1 MGVDYS
7 GDHFGNYRLVR
18 LLGRGGFATVYLGEH
33 LYLKRLAAIKVL
45 RTTLSNQDKERF
57 LEEARLLANLSH
69 PQIVRVLEFAV
80 TPRFVTLQK
89 KQVVENVPFL
99 IMDFVP
105 GNNLRLLFPADST
118 LSLDVV
124 VNYIKQTA
132 APLQYA
138 HDRGVIHRDI
148 KPENLLLNEQQ
159 QVMLSDFGLALL
171 APSPDLLSLQD
182 IAGTAPYAAP
192 EQLRG
197 KPVFAS
203 DQYALGIIA
212 YEWLCGH
219 RPFEGEDAEVIMQ
232 HISTPPPRIR
242 KEKPSIPAAVEDVVL
257 KALAKD
263 SQQRFPS
270 VMAFAQ
276 KLEDASQRKSFGLTN
291 RLRAIDKGSLD
302 KELLPVGQPVS
313 LFQENV
319 SAPPFT
325 SPRVMALR
333 PGGDIDLQSSEIE
346 SDEKRAASTVSMK
359 RNRQRMLQ
367 KVRSFWITGVLEQ
380 SLRETSLITP
390 VLREAQDAV
399 ARPWNLSLYRSE
411 KHVRSFSSGTHISEV
426 YDQAHGE
433 LLILGEAGS
442 GKTTLL
448 LELARILL
456 DRAEQ
461 DESHPIPVVF
471 TLCSWAEKQLPIH
484 RWLVDELNSKYQ
496 VPYELGEL
504 WVRSDL
510 LLPLLDGLDEVAAN
524 LRSTCVETI
533 NNFRQEHGLSS
544 LVVCSR
550 LTEYLLYPP
559 RVLLQSA
566 IIVQPLTIEQIKAYL
581 INAGGGLEIVYQMI
595 RDDLVMRKLV
605 TTPLMLNIIAL
616 AYQGKSPEELMEM
629 RFSEHRFQHL
639 FKTYVEQMLRR
650 HQSTM
655 VYAPQQLTNWLGN
668 LARQMQRS
676 GQTVFYLENIQPVMK
691 DSLWRRFYLWLAVL
705 LPGALIGGLTGTVA
719 NVLLFHAGSFGSIY
733 IDAVY
738 GVVMGFLFSCGAVMR
753 SARKGSVLLGR
764 SNESWNKE
772 EGKAETN
779 IRTVLS
785 VGLVTLL
792 CLGHDKGLVAG
803 LANAL
808 FMGAVSLPLITF
820 LQRNGKAKSNI
831 GSLKKGGYTRRR
843 RTSVPVEHIKNGV
856 LAGVCCGLTS
866 VITIV
871 VSQPASTGGF
881 LFLLVLALR
890 DSLRNALLG
899 TLLSLLLANNNG
911 IIHRAEIVS
920 WSWKKFWRSFKDP
933 GKAVNSLIIG
943 VVTVLTFAAKQ
954 SLQGNMM
961 NSMDTGVTTGLL
973 IVIGFYLVAAILQGI
988 SSNNLDDQYRVRAN
1002 EGIQR
1007 SLRHGLVGGAIGIG
1021 VAVVCTIV
1029 TTILAFTLGGG
1040 ISGGLRAGFANIIPI
1055 GLMGGLLVY
1064 LLLGGLAAHQHGVLR
1079 FIAWRTGFF
1088 PLNVPRFLESAVS
1101 NVLMHKVGG
1110 GYMFIHRLLL
1120 EYFVSLEKKE
1130 G

>member
-1 MGVDYS
+1 MVVDYA
-7 GDHFGNYRLVR
+7 GDHHLGNYRLVR

-45 RTTLSNQDKERF
+45 RTVLSSQDKIRF

-80 TPRFVTLQK
+80 TPKFVMVQNR
-89 KQVVENVPFL
+89 QIVEHVPFL

-105 GNNLRLLFPADST
+105 GNNLRTVCPAGSA
-118 LSLDVV
+118 LALDVV
-124 VNYIKQTA
+124 VSYIKQTA
-132 APLQYA
+132 GPLQYA
-138 HDRGVIHRDI
+138 HDRGIIHRDI

-159 QVMLSDFGLALL
+159 QVMLSDFGLALF
-171 APSPDLLSLQD
+171 APSPELLSIQD

-219 RPFEGEDAEVIMQ
+219 RPFEGQDAEVIMQ
-232 HISTPPPRIR
+232 HISAPPPRIR
-242 KEKPSIPAAVEDVVL
+242 KVKPAIPAAVEDVVL

-263 SQQRFPS
+263 PQQRFPD
-270 VMAFAQ
+270 VLAFAQ
-276 KLEDASQRKSFGLTN
+276 KLENASQKKSFGLTN
-291 RLRAIDKGSLD
+291 RLRAIDKDALAAVQS
-302 KELLPVGQPVS
+302 QS
-313 LFQENV
+313 LFPDNL

-325 SPRVMALR
+325 SPRTIAVRTGESVALA
-333 PGGDIDLQSSEIE
+333 QSEID
-346 SDEKRAASTVSMK
+346 SDERRAVGTISMK

-390 VLREAQDAV
+390 ELHEAQDAV
-399 ARPWNLSLYRSE
+399 AKPWTLSLYRSD
-411 KHVRSFSSGTHISEV
+411 KHVRSFTSGTHISEV
-426 YDQAHGE
+426 YDQAQGE

-448 LELARILL
+448 LELARTLL

-461 DESHPIPVVF
+461 YESHPIPVIF
-471 TLCSWAEKQLPIH
+471 TLSSWSEKQLPID
-484 RWLVDELNSKYQ
+484 RWLVEELNSKYQ
-496 VPYELGEL
+496 VPYVLGEL
-504 WVRSDL
+504 WVRNDL
-510 LLPLLDGLDEVAAN
+510 LLPLLDGLDEVTAN
-524 LRSTCVETI
+524 LRSACVEKI
-533 NNFRQEHGLSS
+533 NNYRQEHGLSP

-559 RVLLQSA
+559 RVLLHSA
-566 IIVQPLTIEQIKAYL
+566 VIVQPLTMEQIKTYL
-581 INAGGGLEIVYQMI
+581 LNAGEELEFAYQML
-595 RDDLVMRKLV
+595 RDDLVLRKLV

-616 AYQGKSPEELMEM
+616 AYQGKSPEELLEM
-629 RFSEHRFQHL
+629 RFSEQRFQQL

-650 HQSTM
+650 RQSTLA
-655 VYAPQQLTNWLGN
+655 YAPQQLINWLGN
-668 LARQMQRS
+668 LARQMQQH
-676 GQTVFYLENIQPVMK
+676 GQTVFYLENIQPGIK
-691 DSLWRRFYLWLAVL
+691 NSLWRRFYLWLAVL
-705 LPGALIGGLTGTVA
+705 LPGALIGGLTGTLA

-738 GVVMGFLFSCGAVMR
+738 GIVMGYLFSSGAVMR
-753 SARKGSVLLGR
+753 SAKKGSVLLGR
-764 SNESWNKE
+764 SDESWNKE
-772 EGKAETN
+772 EGKGETYLR
-779 IRTVLS
+779 IALF

-808 FMGAVSLPLITF
+808 FMGVVSLPLSRY
-820 LQRNGKAKSNI
+820 LQRRDRKKSNI
-831 GSLKKGGYTRRR
+831 GSLDGKHIKKR

-856 LAGVCCGLTS
+856 LAGVMCGLTS

-871 VSQPASTGGF
+871 VSQKVTSADF
-881 LFLLVLALR
+881 LFLLVLGLR
-890 DSLRNALLG
+890 DSLRNTLLG
-899 TLLSLLLANNNG
+899 TLLSLLLMNNNG
-911 IIHRAEIVS
+911 IIRPAEIIS

-933 GKAVNSLIIG
+933 GKAINSLLIG
-943 VVTVLTFAAKQ
+943 IVTVLTFGAKQ

-961 NSMDTGVTTGLL
+961 NSMAIGVTTGLL
-973 IVIGFYLVAAILQGI
+973 IVIGFYLISAVLQGI
-988 SSNNLDDQYRVRAN
+988 SSSNLDNHYRVKAN

-1007 SLRHGLVGGAIGIG
+1007 SWHYALIGGVIGICDG
-1021 VAVVCTIV
+1021 VVFTVVTSL
-1029 TTILAFTLGGG
+1029 LAFALGGG
-1040 ISGGLRAGFANIIPI
+1040 LSSSLRASLANVIPM
-1055 GLMGGLLVY
+1055 GLMGGLLLY
-1064 LLLGGLAAHQHGVLR
+1064 LLLGGLASHQHGVLR
-1079 FIAWRTGFF
+1079 FIAWRSGFL
-1088 PLNVPRFLESAVS
+1088 PWSIERFLDSAVS
-1101 NVLMHKVGG
+1101 SVLMHKVGG

-1120 EYFVSLEKKE
+1120 EYFAALNKKE